1 MLRAL
6 DDEGLAGLQNRALVS
21 GSVGLLGLVGF
32 RRASGSTL
40 SSCQQLLTFSVLP
53 SSKLQGVERIV
64 ALVECVCVCVR
75 AAHAWRVSQS
85 VLSSLASATC
95 PASRSPSCK
104 TGLEFRRQCC
114 FPADQRSLG
123 SKGFRAVATSLS
135 RLGDSGRARRAQGP
149 RRSTE
154 APIPSAGV

>member
-64 ALVECVCVCVR
+64 ALVECVCVCALPMR
-75 AAHAWRVSQS
+75 GE
-85 VLSSLASATC
+85 LAS
-95 PASRSPSCK
+95 
-104 TGLEFRRQCC
+104 QC
-114 FPADQRSLG
+114 
-123 SKGFRAVATSLS
+123 
-135 RLGDSGRARRAQGP
+135 
-149 RRSTE
+149 
-154 APIPSAGV
+154 